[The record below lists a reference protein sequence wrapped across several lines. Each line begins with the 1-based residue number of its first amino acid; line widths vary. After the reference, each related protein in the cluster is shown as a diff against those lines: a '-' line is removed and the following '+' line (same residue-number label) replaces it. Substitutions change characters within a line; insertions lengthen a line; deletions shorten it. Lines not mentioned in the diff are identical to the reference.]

1 MYKPSIIDYQVAR
14 LLKVMTV
21 ADMVE
26 EANKNLSMDLD
37 AFWKYIA
44 VARYIEDV
52 IGD

>member
-26 EANKNLSMDLD
+26 DANKNLNMDLE
-37 AFWKYIA
+37 AFWKQVAI
-44 VARYIEDV
+44 ARYIEDV